1 MKKNKNR
8 IATNLLEALGELVL
22 TVVFLG
28 IGAVILSLFGVDFK
42 SADTEYELIVLV
54 GVVAFLALFI
64 ASYALT
70 RWIKKL
76 VSKRKKQEIQN

>member
-1 MKKNKNR
+1 M
-8 IATNLLEALGELVL
+8 NLLEALGELVL

-42 SADTEYELIVLV
+42 SADTDYELIVLV
-54 GVVAFLALFI
+54 GVVAFLAVFI

-70 RWIKKL
+70 MWIKKL